1 MQGYL
6 SRPEGNDGGG
16 SGRQARNAMQ
26 AGGQAGE
33 RASGREMRRH
43 RDCPKKHRGLEGVH
57 GQGEMDE
64 RGAAGE
70 PID

>member
-16 SGRQARNAMQ
+16 SGRRARNATQ
-26 AGGQAGE
+26 AGGRAG
-33 RASGREMRRH
+33 RREMRRH

-57 GQGEMDE
+57 RQGEMDE
-64 RGAAGE
+64 RGAAGK